1 MISTALNINNTFQF
15 EHAYRYAN
23 VRSVCPGPT
32 QCPFHTINQRRPTQ
46 RRDRNY
52 GVYFGQQ
59 MRRMRLRP
67 HTATNTNHTCQ
78 IQPHM
83 QQAIQTYALYVRPPR
98 ANTAAS
104 SYLGSKIVCE
114 IATSCILHQ
123 TPIEHLNSST
133 HTAIETY
140 VLFVQGQHDT
150 SFIHSTNK
158 DQHRAVIIVI
168 VVCAFGQHVRVRFR
182 PHTASK
188 SNNVFKFNH
197 ARSNANV
204 RAIRPWHPFHILNK
218 QKSTQ
223 TEPSSSL

>member
-1 MISTALNINNTFQF
+1 MQMYVLFVQGQHNARFIQSTNEGQHRGVTAIMVYVLDSRWGGWDYDLILRRTPITHVKFNHICSKQYKHTRCMFVHP
-15 EHAYRYAN
+15 E
-23 VRSVCPGPT
+23 PT
-32 QCPFHTINQRRPTQ
+32 Q
-46 RRDRNY
+46 
-52 GVYFGQQ
+52 QQ
-59 MRRMRLRP
+59 
-67 HTATNTNHTCQ
+67 
-78 IQPHM
+78 
-83 QQAIQTYALYVRPPR
+83 VV
-98 ANTAAS
+98 
-104 SYLGSKIVCE
+104 YLGSKIVCE
-114 IATSCILHQ
+114 MATSCILHQ
-123 TPIEHLNSST
+123 TPIEHLNSNR

-197 ARSNANV
+197 ARSNTNV